1 MTGKG
6 LRFIIYDKKDDMIAT
21 IPFDKEL
28 LNPKKYANTD
38 RALYFNMS
46 VEYDNV
52 NSKDK
57 KAGYWSGSTHIIPIE
72 IYSEEKD
79 GVLSPLGIMT
89 YYGNNKGKYDE
100 YLYEMQNVNLANL
113 VILHG
118 DSLRVDITNRNIDLP

>member
-1 MTGKG
+1 MILS
-6 LRFIIYDKKDDMIAT
+6 LR
-21 IPFDKEL
+21 
-28 LNPKKYANTD
+28 N
-38 RALYFNMS
+38 
-46 VEYDNV
+46 NV

-57 KAGYWSGSTHIIPIE
+57 KAGYWSGSTHTIPIE

-118 DSLRVDITNRNIDLP
+118 DGLRVDITNRNIDLP